1 MVEVR
6 ELKESRR
13 IVRPKVSW
21 GAFVFLGDYV
31 MVMVMHVPQ
40 HPDLDQQL
48 QKWGCRYEVS
58 KNAHLTKLERIQRDH
73 HDRMSY

>member
-6 ELKESRR
+6 ESRR

-21 GAFVFLGDYV
+21 GPFVFLGDY
-31 MVMVMHVPQ
+31 VMVMHVPQ

-58 KNAHLTKLERIQRDH
+58 KNAHLTKLKLERIQRDH
-73 HDRMSY
+73 HD